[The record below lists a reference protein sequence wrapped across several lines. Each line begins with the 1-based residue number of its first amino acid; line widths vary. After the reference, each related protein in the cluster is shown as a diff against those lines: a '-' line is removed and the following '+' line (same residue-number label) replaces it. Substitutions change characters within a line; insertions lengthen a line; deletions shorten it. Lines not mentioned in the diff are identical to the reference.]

1 MSVFGA
7 VAAAVSVVLVVLGLT
22 PRSRVA
28 ARLNA
33 LRRPGTKS
41 LGRLRAV
48 HVIAP
53 ATLRASGFSIAIEQ
67 LVAAKIAL
75 ALVGALLAAVIA
87 LVVPIGPLVIAAAAY
102 GGFIP
107 PPLPAGRPGAG
118 GPGEAESAAAAVGE
132 GGQPPPVVRRRP
144 G

>member
-53 ATLRASGFSIAIEQ
+53 ATLRASGFSIAIEK

-87 LVVPIGPLVIAAAAY
+87 LVVPL
-102 GGFIP
+102 
-107 PPLPAGRPGAG
+107 
-118 GPGEAESAAAAVGE
+118 
-132 GGQPPPVVRRRP
+132 
-144 G
+144 